1 MRAHTFHTHTH
12 YATSAGWLQSA
23 SQCVLGYSLLH
34 RSIHT
39 QLAARESTQSAA
51 RESTQST
58 SAVRQPSQGFA
69 QGRPSISTLSCV
81 SGRIRLSASF
91 AVVALCDTGTSLARS
106 NLISFAS
113 TSSPGSCTAG
123 TASYD
128 GVTVSGLS
136 VAALNACYAYAGVS
150 KKTSYPIFTTAD
162 TLGSIL
168 YLPDTLKNK
177 AGTAIPA

>member
-39 QLAARESTQSAA
+39 QLAA